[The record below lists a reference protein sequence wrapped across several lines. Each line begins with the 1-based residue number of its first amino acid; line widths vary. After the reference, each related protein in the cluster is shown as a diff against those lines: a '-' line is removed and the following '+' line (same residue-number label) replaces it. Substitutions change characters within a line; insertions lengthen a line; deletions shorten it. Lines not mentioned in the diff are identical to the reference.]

1 MDAIVYEAI
10 QSVTPETRRVLLN
23 FVGFVALIV
32 FTGLV
37 YVRTQ
42 EPLMLLVGGLIAIV
56 SVAGALRRH

>member
-1 MDAIVYEAI
+1 MDVIVYEAI

-23 FVGFVALIV
+23 FVGFVTLIV

-42 EPLMLLVGGLIAIV
+42 EPLMLLVGGLIEIV
-56 SVAGALRRH
+56 SVSGALRRH

>member
-23 FVGFVALIV
+23 FVGFVTLIV

-56 SVAGALRRH
+56 SVSGALRRH